1 MDDLIRIV
9 SEKAG
14 ITGEQAK
21 NAVSAVMDFVKEK
34 VPMVGDQLKGLIGG
48 EGNPLGNV
56 AGKIGGLFG
65 K

>member
-14 ITGEQAK
+14 ISGDQAK
-21 NAVSAVMDFVKEK
+21 AAVNAVMDFVKDK

-48 EGNPLGNV
+48 EGSPLGNV
-56 AGKIGGLFG
+56 AGKLGGMFG